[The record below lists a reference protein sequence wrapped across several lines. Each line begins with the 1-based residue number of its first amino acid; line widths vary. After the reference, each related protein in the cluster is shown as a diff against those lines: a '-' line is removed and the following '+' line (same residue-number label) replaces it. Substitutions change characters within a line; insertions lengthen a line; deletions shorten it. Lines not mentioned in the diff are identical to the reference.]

1 MSLALSFV
9 DTNVLLYGIDSSDL
23 RKQRIAVDLIEQ
35 LGRSKTGV
43 LSTQVL
49 LEFASNLTRKFKVS
63 RTNASVLA
71 SAYTQWQIVAS
82 DVPLILQAL
91 ARSAENK
98 LSIWDAMVVE
108 AAVRAE
114 AQTLYTEDLTHGQRF
129 GPLTVVNPFLT

>member
-1 MSLALSFV
+1 MSMALSFV

-82 DVPLILQAL
+82 DVPLVLQAL

>member
-1 MSLALSFV
+1 MSMALSFV

>member
-82 DVPLILQAL
+82 DVPLVLQAL